1 MTPSTSD
8 VWSIAWLSVQVS
20 TSAVFL
26 AALAGIPLGT
36 FLGLSQFRGKQLVVS
51 LIYTGMALPPVVVG
65 LLVYLGLSRSGPL
78 AALGWLF
85 SAKAMILAQFILAM
99 PFVVGITMTAISAVP
114 QSLRLLIRSLG
125 ASRWQHHSTILK
137 EARAGVVLAVAIAF
151 GRSIS
156 EEGAV
161 LMVGGNIPGST
172 RVISIAIYEHVETID
187 YAQAHILSGGML
199 LFAFIA
205 LLSVYALNRRFPV
218 SVSA

>member
-99 PFVVGITMTAISAVP
+99 PFIVGITMTAISAVP
-114 QSLRLLIRSLG
+114 QSLRLQIRSLG
-125 ASRWQHHSTILK
+125 ASRWQLHSTILK

-156 EEGAV
+156 EVGAV
-161 LMVGGNIPGST
+161 LMVGGNIAGHT
-172 RVISIAIYEHVETID
+172 RVLTTAVVLETSQGHFETALALGGVLLLIALVVNGL
-187 YAQAHILSGGML
+187 ILSLKGQQ
-199 LFAFIA
+199 
-205 LLSVYALNRRFPV
+205 R
-218 SVSA
+218 